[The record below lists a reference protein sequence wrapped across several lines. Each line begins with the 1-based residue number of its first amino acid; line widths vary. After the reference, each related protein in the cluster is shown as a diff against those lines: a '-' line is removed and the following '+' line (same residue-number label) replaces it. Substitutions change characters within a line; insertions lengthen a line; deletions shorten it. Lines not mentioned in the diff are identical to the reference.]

1 MFSRNCSN
9 LRSISLRLT
18 PQFSEGD
25 VFRTS
30 LTDDSLKALAFGCPM
45 LGSFELIFWACDE
58 YYPEIGFTQEGLVT
72 LIQSCPIRDFVLSG
86 AHVFDYDG
94 MKALMCTI
102 SGDT

>member
-1 MFSRNCSN
+1 
-9 LRSISLRLT
+9 
-18 PQFSEGD
+18 
-25 VFRTS
+25 
-30 LTDDSLKALAFGCPM
+30 M

-86 AHVFDYDG
+86 AHVFDDDG